1 MKFKEVQEYI
11 DYKYYKMSIEQNKL
25 SNVFNFD
32 VNRIVFTKVQKKSAN
47 NITYNTIGIKVKN
60 VKPNSSELDG
70 TTGDLVFATSEIWS
84 PGVQENKFAPGT
96 WSMPLFLY
104 GMNGATDEE
113 KKFVDVFNSIV
124 EHTKNHIVVVR
135 TEIGKPRLTT
145 DSESFEKFNPLWF
158 KKNKET
164 GENESD
170 SSPVFYVKLM
180 QNKRS
185 GENNILSK
193 FADATTKKIVNF
205 TDMIDRKCNV
215 RAVIKFESIFINAK
229 TISLQI
235 KLVDACVRSKSAV
248 QYYLT
253 QDFENTVPQESTL
266 VDDFKTN
273 TKIVEDEESPLP
285 REVSD
290 DESGSIKGSDDET
303 EEVYKPAAV
312 ESKTKSS
319 TRGRRSAK

>member
-1 MKFKEVQEYI
+1 
-11 DYKYYKMSIEQNKL
+11 MSIEQNKL
-25 SNVFNFD
+25 SNVSNFD

-47 NITYNTIGIKVKN
+47 NITYNTIGVKVRN
-60 VKPNSSELDG
+60 VKHNSSELDG
-70 TTGDLVFATSEIWS
+70 TIGDLVLATSEIWS

-113 KKFVDVFNSIV
+113 KKFVDVFNNIV
-124 EHTKNHIVVVR
+124 EHVKNHIVGVR
-135 TEIGKPRLTT
+135 TEIGKPRLTP
-145 DSESFEKFNPLWF
+145 DSESFDKFNPLWF

-164 GENESD
+164 GENEKD

-193 FADATTKKIVNF
+193 FADATTKKIINF
-205 TDMIDRKCNV
+205 KDMIDRKCNV

-235 KLVDACVRSKSAV
+235 KLVDACVRSKTAV

-253 QDFENTVPQESTL
+253 QGFDDDVVDDTTSTQENTLAE
-266 VDDFKTN
+266 DFKTN
-273 TKIVEDEESPLP
+273 TKIVEDEELPLP

-290 DESGSIKGSDDET
+290 DEKDDGSIKGSDDET
-303 EEVYKPAAV
+303 EHSYKPV
-312 ESKTKSS
+312 VPETKSKPS
-319 TRGRRSAK
+319 TRGRKSAK